1 MEYTN
6 FQVGENFPLPISVP
20 GDGGLLQIDT
30 NGIMF
35 ILKLSR
41 TDLIAAEAFR
51 TGKMELAL
59 FTADDLLFLLYQIDG
74 IFKKGWGDAPLGIH
88 LLPAAQ
94 KPTLEQ
100 LSKDKCLHMYLVDTR
115 LNTLI
120 AMRDVVLDEDFF
132 QLLYQHAAKQLDNP
146 FKNSEFV
153 EKVQHIWQK
162 YTPAEMREKAA
173 AVQEIPFS
181 LEPPPSKQIKH

>member
-1 MEYTN
+1 
-6 FQVGENFPLPISVP
+6 
-20 GDGGLLQIDT
+20 
-30 NGIMF
+30 
-35 ILKLSR
+35 
-41 TDLIAAEAFR
+41 
-51 TGKMELAL
+51 
-59 FTADDLLFLLYQIDG
+59 
-74 IFKKGWGDAPLGIH
+74 
-88 LLPAAQ
+88 
-94 KPTLEQ
+94 
-100 LSKDKCLHMYLVDTR
+100 MYLVDTR